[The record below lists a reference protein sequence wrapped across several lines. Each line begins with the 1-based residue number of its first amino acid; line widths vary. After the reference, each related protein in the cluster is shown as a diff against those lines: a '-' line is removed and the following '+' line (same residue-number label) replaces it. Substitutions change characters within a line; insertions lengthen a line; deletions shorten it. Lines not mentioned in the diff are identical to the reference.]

1 MKINSY
7 GNEYDLHFVRSEYA
21 NNGSLY
27 VGAICSDGEP
37 FCDVTVNLDESQYIR
52 NPKAAYLDT
61 NNSANVISEMIEEG
75 YVVIDETDG
84 AESGFCYYPLG
95 VFTDKFFEEERYGAD

>member
-1 MKINSY
+1 MTIDDLIGNSLTR
-7 GNEYDLHFVRSEYA
+7 E
-21 NNGSLY
+21 
-27 VGAICSDGEP
+27 
-37 FCDVTVNLDESQYIR
+37 
-52 NPKAAYLDT
+52 
-61 NNSANVISEMIEEG
+61 EMIEEG